1 MEPGSTMSATIKVT
15 LDATRMAGRPGYKNG
30 VRPNHRIPGR
40 RNEVF
45 MGALYFK
52 DREILKPGE
61 SCVAEGKFII
71 YSKDESLFV
80 PGFCWEICEASRL
93 TGTAELVEVEKIQKM
108 DRTDA

>member
-1 MEPGSTMSATIKVT
+1 MSATIKVT
-15 LDATRMAGRPGYKNG
+15 LDAKQIAGRPGYKSG

-52 DREILKPGE
+52 DRELLRPGE
-61 SCVAEGKFII
+61 SCEADGKFII
-71 YSKDESLFV
+71 STKDESLFV

-93 TGTAELVEVEKIQKM
+93 TGMAELIEVKQIEKL

>member
-1 MEPGSTMSATIKVT
+1 MSATIKVT
-15 LDATRMAGRPGYKNG
+15 LDAERMSGRLGYKNG

-40 RNEVF
+40 KNEVF

-52 DREILKPGE
+52 DREFLKPGE
-61 SCVAEGKFII
+61 SCEADGKFII

-80 PGFCWEICEASRL
+80 PGFRWEICEASRL
-93 TGTAELVEVEKIQKM
+93 TGTAELVKVKCIEKM